1 MGNKKLVIGWL
12 FWLVAAIFY
21 ALDYFQHTAPSVLIK
36 PISLDMDV
44 GVDQIAYVMSI
55 YFPIYAISQVPAGML
70 LDRFGARVMLSISC
84 LVMSLG
90 ILLFVYEPNLETM
103 LLGRILIA
111 IGSAVAFIGCLKV
124 AADVLPERFFPIAVG
139 LTNTLGVLGGIFG
152 QLFLNYLVSLSG
164 WKDALAYIGYF
175 GIVWGVVI
183 ILLLTYKKE
192 EKDISNLVESKTSRF
207 FHSLILLKNKKL
219 WLLAIYSGLMVGI
232 VVNSF
237 SELYDVVFLEQAY
250 HVTESVAARI
260 SVMMFVGIAFGGPS
274 HGIIA
279 SLFGEKRIWM
289 FICNIFTI
297 TIFSSIV
304 LFASIINPNLLFIL
318 FFLLGFFV
326 SSMLLAFSVVEE
338 IFPKEIKG
346 TALAIVNMVIGL
358 CGALFQFLIS
368 YISVLLNGGPIHIN
382 VNNNVFDRAFVFLLV
397 PLLIST
403 VIISYMALLKYRD
416 NRRKARLLQL

>member
-1 MGNKKLVIGWL
+1 MNNKKLVIGWL

-36 PISLDMDV
+36 PISLDMGI

-192 EKDISNLVESKTSRF
+192 EKDVSNLVESKTSKL

-250 HVTESVAARI
+250 HVTESVAAKI

-304 LFASIINPNLLFIL
+304 LFSSIINPNLLFIL

-397 PLLIST
+397 PLIIST